1 MRKTNN
7 MSKSFI
13 KFAWVT
19 LVFIYL
25 VVIAGSIV
33 RSTGSGMGCPDWPKC
48 FDSYIPPTSAEQ
60 LPDNY
65 KEIYANKRQSKVN
78 KFSKLL
84 SSIGLKHQAKALLN
98 DESLLQEQEFNW
110 KNTWTEY
117 GNRLVGFTAGNLVLI
132 QFIWLMLKFNQRRKL
147 ALLALINLILMGFEG
162 WLGAIV
168 VATNLVPWVLTLHMF
183 FALIIIW
190 VQIKIILIS
199 KNKSYPF
206 KIKSTFRWL
215 FYVTIFLTMIQVILG
230 SQVRQKIDFLV
241 ADNVERHQ
249 WIGQMDT
256 DFYFHR
262 SFFWVVLIA
271 NGVLLWLNQKNN
283 LGLKTINLIIALIA
297 IEFITGILFSYA
309 GMPAFI
315 QPIHLLVATILLGVQ
330 LFTLQFFNYKSES
343 LIR

>member
-1 MRKTNN
+1 
-7 MSKSFI
+7 MSKSFV

-48 FDSYIPPTSAEQ
+48 FDSYVPPTSAND
-60 LPDNY
+60 LPENY
-65 KEIYANKRQSKVN
+65 KEIYAQKRQSKVT

-84 SSIGLKHQAKALLN
+84 KAIGLNDEAETLLN
-98 DESLLQEQEFNW
+98 DDSILKEQPFNW

-147 ALLALINLILMGFEG
+147 VLLAFVNLLLMGFEG

-190 VQIKIILIS
+190 IQIKIILIA
-199 KNKSYPF
+199 KNKSYSF
-206 KIKSTFRWL
+206 KIKPSFKWV
-215 FYVTIFLTMIQVILG
+215 FYLSIILTMLQVILG
-230 SQVRQKIDFLV
+230 SQVRQQIDFLV
-241 ADNVERHQ
+241 ADNVQRHQ
-249 WIGQMDT
+249 WISQMDT

-262 SFFWVVLIA
+262 SFFWVVLFV
-271 NGVLLWLNQKNN
+271 NGVLFWMNQKFNY
-283 LGLKTINLIIALIA
+283 GLKVFNIIVGLIV
-297 IEFITGILFSYA
+297 IEFISGILFSYA

-315 QPIHLLVATILLGVQ
+315 QPVHLLTATVLLGVQ
-330 LFTLQFFNYKSES
+330 LYGLQFFTYKYKSEKM
-343 LIR
+343 IR

>member
-1 MRKTNN
+1 

-13 KFAWVT
+13 KFAWIT

-60 LPDNY
+60 LPENY
-65 KEIYANKRQSKVN
+65 KEIYAKKRQSKVD
-78 KFSKLL
+78 KFSNLL

-98 DESLLQEQEFNW
+98 DDSLLQEQPFNW

-132 QFIWLMLKFNQRRKL
+132 QFIWLMLKFNQRKKL

-190 VQIKIILIS
+190 IQIKIILIA
-199 KNKSYPF
+199 KNKSYSFNITPSF
-206 KIKSTFRWL
+206 KWM
-215 FYVTIFLTMIQVILG
+215 FYFAILLTMVQIILG
-230 SQVRQKIDFLV
+230 SQVRQEIDFLI

-262 SFFWVVLIA
+262 SFFWVVLMV
-271 NGVLLWLNQKNN
+271 NGFLFWFNQKNSY
-283 LGLKTINLIIALIA
+283 GLKTINLIISLIGV
-297 IEFITGILFSYA
+297 EFITGILFSYA

-315 QPIHLLVATILLGVQ
+315 QPIHLLVATVLLGVQ
-330 LFTLQFFNYKSES
+330 LYTLQFFNQSRPKRFLE
-343 LIR
+343 